1 MRLVILI
8 STGLISAD
16 VPIRTD
22 DVCSHLTA
30 FRTESVC
37 NSSDFCEGLTDPE
50 RVVSCDDAFMLVTRR
65 QSRSLSL
72 PPIIIRPTPEESAFA
87 TIDTLSYVNDNNALR
102 DSVAIEILPQAI
114 VDLIK
119 ILEHGAEQIVT
130 QSASMFPRLVYN
142 EEIEGMIYRN
152 VTMTSDEL
160 KQTIGEGSHTLRL
173 VGSALRASRKF
184 RKWAWYLNM
193 MMQQLPSFPID
204 KAELIVISMTPM
216 THAFTSI
223 CADLHLD
230 FPSLFSGL
238 EWVLYRMVTQH
249 PLYDEKIDVWR
260 IRMNL
265 DTTTSPLFPLHSPMD
280 WEYIEDFV
288 WNVNAVSRDPT
299 DLMMLLLTSIRGVLD
314 EVKSPVRIFGQGL
327 VYFRKKTAKLQ
338 RIIKST
344 IYSMRYLDE
353 FEPSKRYPWRFAM
366 MNPLDINAIVRF
378 IHVHRNSMVNC
389 DFAMIESLASV
400 FKRHL
405 DIRLKMFMPSNSIV
419 LRKALCP
426 VLRIETGMNLTLF
439 VDQILAFDTHDLFF
453 LKFAATRD
461 LHNTLQ
467 LFSQPLPGAILARD
481 QEGDTRLVNFNT
493 RTEVTLGRTI
503 ALLLRA
509 RQWESV
515 RSILPHASNST
526 VLETVFF
533 GSSHVRKGFY
543 DLFPLGYVERMFS
556 SGDDFVA
563 SISRIAL

>member
-30 FRTESVC
+30 IRTESVC

-65 QSRSLSL
+65 QSRPLSL

-114 VDLIK
+114 IDLIN

-130 QSASMFPRLVYN
+130 QSAHMFPRLVYN
-142 EEIEGMIYRN
+142 EEIEGIIYRN
-152 VTMTSDEL
+152 MTMTSDEL
-160 KQTIGEGSHTLRL
+160 KQTIGDDSHTLRL

-184 RKWAWYLNM
+184 RKWAWYVNM
-193 MMQQLPSFPID
+193 MMQQLPTFPID

-260 IRMNL
+260 IRMDL

-288 WNVNAVSRDPT
+288 WNGNAVSRDPT

-327 VYFRKKTAKLQ
+327 VYFKKKLQ
-338 RIIKST
+338 
-344 IYSMRYLDE
+344 
-353 FEPSKRYPWRFAM
+353 
-366 MNPLDINAIVRF
+366 N
-378 IHVHRNSMVNC
+378 
-389 DFAMIESLASV
+389 
-400 FKRHL
+400 FKQLLNRPFTQCG
-405 DIRLKMFMPSNSIV
+405 IW
-419 LRKALCP
+419 
-426 VLRIETGMNLTLF
+426 MNLNPAK
-439 VDQILAFDTHDLFF
+439 DI
-453 LKFAATRD
+453 
-461 LHNTLQ
+461 
-467 LFSQPLPGAILARD
+467 PGD
-481 QEGDTRLVNFNT
+481 
-493 RTEVTLGRTI
+493 
-503 ALLLRA
+503 
-509 RQWESV
+509 
-515 RSILPHASNST
+515 
-526 VLETVFF
+526 
-533 GSSHVRKGFY
+533 
-543 DLFPLGYVERMFS
+543 
-556 SGDDFVA
+556 
-563 SISRIAL
+563 SR